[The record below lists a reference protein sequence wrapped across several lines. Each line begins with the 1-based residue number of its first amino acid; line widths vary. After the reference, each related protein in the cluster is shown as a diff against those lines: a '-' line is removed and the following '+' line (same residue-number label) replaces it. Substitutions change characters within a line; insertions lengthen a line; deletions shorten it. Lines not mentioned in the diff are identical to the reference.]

1 MLFTGLDSRLH
12 VANLTFEATG
22 QLYPLGYIL
31 RAGRFT
37 SVSIRATRE
46 YTYAIIDGDEA
57 NPRYWY
63 TLMDIWGDYMALGN
77 MSFAAPS
84 QSIGGGEFEG
94 EIRDIRL
101 TIDVDEVSAV

>member
-1 MLFTGLDSRLH
+1 MSDTWAGIVFVLALIAALALVH
-12 VANLTFEATG
+12 K
-22 QLYPLGYIL
+22 PL
-31 RAGRFT
+31 
-37 SVSIRATRE
+37 
-46 YTYAIIDGDEA
+46 
-57 NPRYWY
+57 
-63 TLMDIWGDYMALGN
+63 GDYMALGN